1 MADRLGWQL
10 TCVLDEEP
18 KGQYAALMKLVTTAT
33 YVWPANPQSYA
44 KATGSP
50 RFGVKEDINGA
61 KIENFRQALASALVN
76 NAPDLILINTPDAVD
91 AVESTHVPV
100 HSRVV
105 FYTHH
110 ENLFDRRHRS
120 NDVFSDS
127 YNQFLYR
134 IGERPNVIVA
144 TQTAFNMQRL
154 DGLKFSNVPVVLPM
168 PIPDQELLRPIN
180 PPSKEGVLF
189 IGRHE
194 PRKAPKVFAEKV
206 AKAGLSAKILT
217 NKLGATKFKKT
228 LQDAGVQHFDI
239 QFELTGQAKADFI
252 ASAKIAFHTSRSE
265 SYGFCAME
273 TLIVGLPTLCLL
285 ERGWWK
291 NFADQGVHTSTMR
304 DASAQLKTL
313 YGASNEGPIDWHARE
328 QATEKVWTDFLSV
341 SASRRDVTTVGI
353 IAEQVANS
361 LAKSL
366 APGPSEHGPLF
377 EVEGTLQD
385 YTQSPS
391 LQNVALYL
399 PAVSPTF
406 VEPLD
411 GEMRAIWGS
420 VTNHDLQ
427 FLNPSSKLFYYP
439 WCLYS
444 AGQAAKTAAM
454 ADKENWLTRAKSDPK
469 VTVLGDSGGFQVQQG
484 TITFKPD
491 TTERMLR
498 WMERVATHSM
508 TLDFPTGGISLGSL
522 VPHIQR
528 LEKAGST
535 INADAKKHR
544 FSTGFMACL
553 IQSEIN
559 LDVFQRLRVP
569 GETQLLNVI
578 QGRNDRESQFWYDRV
593 KGYNLEGWAF
603 AGNHHTQLS
612 MTLRRL
618 IEMQKDGHLA
628 QTKWIHF
635 LGISTLRAGV
645 ALTYLQR
652 AMRRHKLGAADVQ
665 LSFDS
670 SSPTQ
675 AAAQGY
681 QAIIGSEL
689 SPAKWTFRPQRI
701 ALEEHVGT
709 EATLQDL
716 ARDWKAGR
724 SDRHIAQTYTGANI
738 PIRDLIKAR
747 HGKLPTQSPEQAALL
762 IHHNTQ
768 AYIEAFRSV
777 YALLEPKSATER
789 PAALK
794 HFELLLDAVLEPLS
808 KDAYSEAFARVNAAE
823 SDLDVFIYEAQ

>member
-1 MADRLGWQL
+1 MADRLGWEL

-18 KGQYAALMKLVTTAT
+18 KGQYAALMKLVTTAR
-33 YVWPANPQSYA
+33 YVWPTNPQSYA
-44 KATGSP
+44 KAPGSP
-50 RFGVKEDINGA
+50 RFGVKEEINGA
-61 KIENFRQALASALVN
+61 KIENFRQALESALVN

-91 AVESTHVPV
+91 AVESTAVPD

-127 YNQFLYR
+127 YNQFLYQ

-168 PIPDQELLRPIN
+168 PIPDQELLRPTN

-217 NKLGATKFKKT
+217 NKQGAAKFKKT

-304 DASAQLKTL
+304 DASAQLVTL

-328 QATEKVWTDFLSV
+328 QATEKAWTDFLSV
-341 SASRRDVTTVGI
+341 SSSRRDVTPVGI
-353 IAEQVANS
+353 VPEQVANS

-377 EVEGTLQD
+377 DVEGTLQD

-399 PAVSPTF
+399 PAVSPAF
-406 VEPLD
+406 VQPLD
-411 GEMRAIWGS
+411 GGVRTIWGS
-420 VTNHDLQ
+420 LTNLDLQ
-427 FLNPSSKLFYYP
+427 FLSPSSKLFYYP

-444 AGQAAKTAAM
+444 AGQAAKTASLSKK
-454 ADKENWLTRAKSDPK
+454 DNWLTRARADPR
-469 VTVLGDSGGFQVQQG
+469 VVVLGDSGGFQIQQG
-484 TITFKPD
+484 TIEFKPE

-498 WMERVATHSM
+498 WMERIATHSM
-508 TLDFPTGGISLGSL
+508 TLDFPTGGISLGSMG
-522 VPHIQR
+522 PHIQR
-528 LEKAGST
+528 LEAEGYSIT
-535 INADAKKHR
+535 ADAKTYG

-553 IQSEIN
+553 VQSEIN
-559 LDVFQRLRVP
+559 LAEFHRLRSP
-569 GETQLLNVI
+569 GATQLLNVI

-593 KGYNLEGWAF
+593 KQYDFEGWAF

-612 MTLRRL
+612 LTLRRL
-618 IEMQKDGHLA
+618 IEMQRDGHLA
-628 QTKWIHF
+628 KTKWIHF
-635 LGISTLRAGV
+635 LGISTMKAGV

-652 AMRRHKLGAADVQ
+652 ALKRAGLGHRDLQ

-675 AAAQGY
+675 AAVKGY
-681 QAIIGSEL
+681 QAIVGYEI
-689 SPAKWTFRPQRI
+689 SPDNWAFRPKHI
-701 ALEEHVGT
+701 ALEEHVGSALT
-709 EATLQDL
+709 IQDL
-716 ARDWKAGR
+716 ARGWRKEGP
-724 SDRHIAQTYTGANI
+724 DRHTAHTYLGANI
-738 PIRDLIKAR
+738 PFKDLIKAR
-747 HGKLPTQSPEQAALL
+747 PGKLPTQSRDQSVLL
-762 IHHNTQ
+762 MHHNTQ
-768 AYIEAFRSV
+768 AYIEGFRAV
-777 YALLEPKSATER
+777 YKILEAKSTIHRIAPLR
-789 PAALK
+789 
-794 HFELLLDAVLEPLS
+794 HFELMLDAILKPTSTGDWAKALEYV
-808 KDAYSEAFARVNAAE
+808 DE
-823 SDLDVFIYEAQ
+823 SASALDVFMLE